1 MSPYYH
7 HRSKAE
13 QDYVQALIRF
23 HNRNM
28 EGLCTAIKQEKR
40 VQANKKQINIVTKTT
55 AFARSAPKETVKD
68 INVTKVS
75 KRIEELKAEIMS
87 LSTIL
92 NDNNKQ
98 KRDYTC
104 LHVGQCLAKTNS
116 SNKAMLATKSLKQAH
131 VLMQSPSMQTLVYM
145 YNLSFPT

>member
-104 LHVGQCLAKTNS
+104 LLSDSCKIKRGHGKKKPSQ
-116 SNKAMLATKSLKQAH
+116 
-131 VLMQSPSMQTLVYM
+131 MQNVK
-145 YNLSFPT
+145 